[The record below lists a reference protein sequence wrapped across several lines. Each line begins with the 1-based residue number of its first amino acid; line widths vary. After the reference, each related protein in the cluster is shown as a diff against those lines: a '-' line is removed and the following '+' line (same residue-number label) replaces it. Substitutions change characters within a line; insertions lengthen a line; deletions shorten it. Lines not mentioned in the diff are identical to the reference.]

1 MTDPL
6 FGSIW
11 GSQGTIT
18 VRDDRTAA
26 ADDPGVSVEV
36 NNEIVDINLTQL
48 AQLIATLRQAQEQLT
63 ARKAQAIHNKTI
75 PLF

>member
-11 GSQGTIT
+11 GSQGTISI
-18 VRDDRTAA
+18 RDDRTAPA
-26 ADDPGVSVEV
+26 EDPGIILELGSEV
-36 NNEIVDINLTQL
+36 VDMNLVQI
-48 AQLIATLRQAQEQLT
+48 AQLMSTLRQAQELLT